1 MKFELKRKK
10 VTVNEKT
17 YTNYYL
23 VSDNGNWVAIKPA
36 FLNDYKVLYVLSES
50 TDQDKEQKEQDNEM
64 LPF

>member
-1 MKFELKRKK
+1 MTFELKRKK

-50 TDQDKEQKEQDNEM
+50 TDQEKEQKEQDNERM
-64 LPF
+64 PF